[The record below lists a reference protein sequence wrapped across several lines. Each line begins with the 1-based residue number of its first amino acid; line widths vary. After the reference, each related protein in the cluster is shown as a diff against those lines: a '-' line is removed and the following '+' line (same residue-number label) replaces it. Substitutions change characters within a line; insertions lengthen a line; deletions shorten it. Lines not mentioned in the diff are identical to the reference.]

1 MLKINL
7 AFCPTHQLSVF
18 VNGRIN
24 EMKLLITLYMVLII
38 TYLICYSDA
47 QNLRKRKK
55 PKDISGSDD
64 PTKLF
69 KALQVNY
76 PLKLFNPSLLSADYS
91 WRDAGKYNSELA
103 RVATET
109 KEYVQIGRAQDQ
121 EDVWLFENWFFG
133 VQNGIIMESGAL
145 DGLLFSNS
153 YMFETFAKWTA
164 IHVGEKLSASFLLI
178 VISIF
183 RG

>member
-1 MLKINL
+1 
-7 AFCPTHQLSVF
+7 
-18 VNGRIN
+18 
-24 EMKLLITLYMVLII
+24 MKLLIDFLLVLLTI
-38 TYLICYSDA
+38 TCLICYGDA

-76 PLKLFNPSLLSADYS
+76 PLKLFNPALLSEDYS
-91 WRDAGKYNSELA
+91 WRDPGKYNAELA
-103 RVATET
+103 RIATET
-109 KEYVQIGRAQDQ
+109 KEYVKIGRAQDQ
-121 EDVWLFENWFFG
+121 EDVWLYENWFFG
-133 VQNGIIMESGAL
+133 VQNGIIVESGAL

-164 IHVGEKLSASFLLI
+164 IHVGELILFLRLSCI
-178 VISIF
+178 
-183 RG
+183 